1 MKRIVWFMH
10 VTLDGFVAGP
20 NGEMNWINVGEELF
34 DYAGRE
40 TAAANTALYGRVTYD
55 MMQGYWPTAAD
66 GPNPSKHDIE
76 HSGWYNSVTKVVV
89 SKTLKG
95 KELDKTKIISENV
108 AEQIQELKEGEGA
121 NIVVFGSPSIGHLL
135 MQHNLIDD
143 YWLFVNP
150 VVLGEGI
157 PLFAGSR
164 LQLKLVSSE
173 RLASGVL
180 ALHYEKDVK

>member
-20 NGEMNWINVGEELF
+20 AGEMNWINVDEELF

-40 TAAANTALYGRVTYD
+40 TASADTALYGRATYD

-76 HSGWYNSVTKVVV
+76 HSRWYNSVTKVVV
-89 SKTLKG
+89 SKSLKG
-95 KELDKTKIISENV
+95 KELDNTKIISDNA
-108 AEQIQELKEGEGA
+108 AEEIRLLKEGEGA
-121 NIVVFGSPSIGHLL
+121 NIVVFGSPSLGHLL
-135 MQHNLIDD
+135 TQHKLIDD

-157 PLFAGSR
+157 SLFAGSK
-164 LQLKLVSSE
+164 LKLKLLSAE
-173 RLASGVL
+173 RLSSGVV
-180 ALHYEKDVK
+180 ALHYERNDS